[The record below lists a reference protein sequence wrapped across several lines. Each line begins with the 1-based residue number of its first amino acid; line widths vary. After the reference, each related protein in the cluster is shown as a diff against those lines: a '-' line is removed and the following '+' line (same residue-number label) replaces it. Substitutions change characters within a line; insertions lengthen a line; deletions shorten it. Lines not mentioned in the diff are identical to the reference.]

1 MGGHICLGIPSAFSM
16 LIVGTVGMILV
27 GGTLQSQ
34 AQLILNFWGT
44 GTNFVLT
51 AIPLYV
57 LMGQLVY
64 RTRIASDLYEAVYK
78 WLGWMPG
85 GLAIPSVVARSEE
98 RRVGNKWFSRFISR

>member
-1 MGGHICLGIPSAFSM
+1 M

-85 GLAIPSVVARSEE
+85 GLAITSVVACAGLGAVSGGSAKAVATSGPRCMAS
-98 RRVGNKWFSRFISR
+98 K